1 MKQAIDYDL
10 QPVFY
15 FVNILRYKK
24 IATKLQFDGENKI
37 AEDLAMSKHILNIF
51 YRIMLILS
59 RII

>member
-24 IATKLQFDGENKI
+24 IATKLQFDGEGKN
-37 AEDLAMSKHILNIF
+37 LN
-51 YRIMLILS
+51 
-59 RII
+59 